1 MGVSSEQSGDNM
13 NRFVVALAFVAC
25 AFGAPS
31 YPALGHAVTA
41 GHAVI
46 GHGPAVA
53 TSAAYADGPAVAHGA
68 PVASAPAVVGQT
80 HHTYAAGAPV
90 VENRVEYGVVGHQVV
105 QTGEVSVVG
114 GHQYAVAGVE
124 TIPQPAVS
132 SIAGP
137 PVNTV
142 ETRPLPPP
150 VIPHAAPYVAAIP
163 PAPTNQGP
171 APADTVVQQKILA
184 PVRTHTRITPQQTNI
199 IPQLNVQ
206 NYNVDVPVHVPVP
219 VEREVIVNKH
229 VPAPYEVAV
238 PRAVPVPAPYKVHPV
253 QEVVET
259 PHVHHATYNV
269 HSAKAVVASHATPVH
284 ETVHVPVHTEQTHV
298 VPGVA
303 HVPTVASYA
312 TNAVVGHAAIPAA
325 GYGAGYG
332 VVGAHH
338 GLVGGVVAH

>member
-13 NRFVVALAFVAC
+13 NRFVVALAFVGC

-31 YPALGHAVTA
+31 ILPAVGHAYTA
-41 GHAVI
+41 GSAVV

-53 TSAAYADGPAVAHGA
+53 TSGAYAAGPAVAHGA

-80 HHTYAAGAPV
+80 HHTYAAGA
-90 VENRVEYGVVGHQVV
+90 
-105 QTGEVSVVG
+105 
-114 GHQYAVAGVE
+114 AGVE

-150 VIPHAAPYVAAIP
+150 VIPHAAPYVAVIP

-219 VEREVIVNKH
+219 VEREVSVNKH
-229 VPAPYEVAV
+229 VNAPYEVAV

-259 PHVHHATYNV
+259 PH
-269 HSAKAVVASHATPVH
+269 
-284 ETVHVPVHTEQTHV
+284 
-298 VPGVA
+298 
-303 HVPTVASYA
+303 
-312 TNAVVGHAAIPAA
+312 
-325 GYGAGYG
+325 
-332 VVGAHH
+332 
-338 GLVGGVVAH
+338 

>member
-1 MGVSSEQSGDNM
+1 MG
-13 NRFVVALAFVAC
+13 
-25 AFGAPS
+25 
-31 YPALGHAVTA
+31 
-41 GHAVI
+41 
-46 GHGPAVA
+46 
-53 TSAAYADGPAVAHGA
+53 
-68 PVASAPAVVGQT
+68 
-80 HHTYAAGAPV
+80 
-90 VENRVEYGVVGHQVV
+90 
-105 QTGEVSVVG
+105 
-114 GHQYAVAGVE
+114 
-124 TIPQPAVS
+124 
-132 SIAGP
+132 
-137 PVNTV
+137 
-142 ETRPLPPP
+142 
-150 VIPHAAPYVAAIP
+150 
-163 PAPTNQGP
+163 
-171 APADTVVQQKILA
+171 
-184 PVRTHTRITPQQTNI
+184 QTNI
-199 IPQLNVQ
+199 IPQINVQ

-238 PRAVPVPAPYKVHPV
+238 PRAVPVPAPYKVHPI

-259 PHVHHATYNV
+259 PHVHHAT
-269 HSAKAVVASHATPVH
+269 

>member
-1 MGVSSEQSGDNM
+1 MG
-13 NRFVVALAFVAC
+13 
-25 AFGAPS
+25 
-31 YPALGHAVTA
+31 
-41 GHAVI
+41 
-46 GHGPAVA
+46 
-53 TSAAYADGPAVAHGA
+53 
-68 PVASAPAVVGQT
+68 
-80 HHTYAAGAPV
+80 
-90 VENRVEYGVVGHQVV
+90 
-105 QTGEVSVVG
+105 
-114 GHQYAVAGVE
+114 
-124 TIPQPAVS
+124 
-132 SIAGP
+132 
-137 PVNTV
+137 
-142 ETRPLPPP
+142 
-150 VIPHAAPYVAAIP
+150 
-163 PAPTNQGP
+163 
-171 APADTVVQQKILA
+171 
-184 PVRTHTRITPQQTNI
+184 QTNI

-238 PRAVPVPAPYKVHPV
+238 PRAVPVPAPYKVH
-253 QEVVET
+253 
-259 PHVHHATYNV
+259 
-269 HSAKAVVASHATPVH
+269 PVH

>member
-13 NRFVVALAFVAC
+13 NRFVVALAFVGC

-31 YPALGHAVTA
+31 ILPAVGHAYTA
-41 GHAVI
+41 GSAVV

-53 TSAAYADGPAVAHGA
+53 TSGAYAAGPAVA
-68 PVASAPAVVGQT
+68 GQT

-219 VEREVIVNKH
+219 VEREVIVHKH

-238 PRAVPVPAPYKVHPV
+238 PRAVPVPAPYKDHPV

-259 PHVHHATYNV
+259 PHVHPATYNV
-269 HSAKAVVASHATPVH
+269 HSAKAVVTSHATPVH

-325 GYGAGYG
+325 HGVIGAAHGI
-332 VVGAHH
+332 VGAAH
-338 GLVGGVVAH
+338 GLVGAAGVIAH

>member
-13 NRFVVALAFVAC
+13 NRFVVALAFVGC
-25 AFGAPS
+25 ALGAPS
-31 YPALGHAVTA
+31 ILPAVGHAYTA
-41 GHAVI
+41 GSAVV

-53 TSAAYADGPAVAHGA
+53 TSGAYAAGPAVAHGA

-124 TIPQPAVS
+124 SIPQPAVS

-219 VEREVIVNKH
+219 VERTVIVDKH
-229 VPAPYEVAV
+229 VPAPYEVPV

-253 QEVVET
+253 QEIVEQ
-259 PHVHHATYNV
+259 PHIHHATV
-269 HSAKAVVASHATPVH
+269 HTHSAQAVVTAHATPVH
-284 ETVHVPVHTEQTHV
+284 AVSHVPVAVESTHVEHGTAV

-303 HVPTVASYA
+303 HAVGYAAAPAVA
-312 TNAVVGHAAIPAA
+312 HA
-325 GYGAGYG
+325 GYAGVAGIAAVGVAGY
-332 VVGAHH
+332 HH
-338 GLVGGVVAH
+338 

>member
-1 MGVSSEQSGDNM
+1 MG
-13 NRFVVALAFVAC
+13 
-25 AFGAPS
+25 
-31 YPALGHAVTA
+31 
-41 GHAVI
+41 
-46 GHGPAVA
+46 
-53 TSAAYADGPAVAHGA
+53 
-68 PVASAPAVVGQT
+68 
-80 HHTYAAGAPV
+80 
-90 VENRVEYGVVGHQVV
+90 
-105 QTGEVSVVG
+105 SVVG

-142 ETRPLPPP
+142 ETRALPPP
-150 VIPHAAPYVAAIP
+150 VIPHAAPPALAAIP
-163 PAPTNQGP
+163 AAPTNQGP
-171 APADTVVQQKILA
+171 APADTVVQQRILA

-269 HSAKAVVASHATPVH
+269 HSAKAVVTSHATPVH

-325 GYGAGYG
+325 HGVIGAAHGIVGAAHG
-332 VVGAHH
+332 VVGAA
-338 GLVGGVVAH
+338 GVIAH

>member
-1 MGVSSEQSGDNM
+1 MG
-13 NRFVVALAFVAC
+13 
-25 AFGAPS
+25 
-31 YPALGHAVTA
+31 
-41 GHAVI
+41 
-46 GHGPAVA
+46 
-53 TSAAYADGPAVAHGA
+53 
-68 PVASAPAVVGQT
+68 
-80 HHTYAAGAPV
+80 
-90 VENRVEYGVVGHQVV
+90 
-105 QTGEVSVVG
+105 
-114 GHQYAVAGVE
+114 YAVAGVE

-171 APADTVVQQKILA
+171 APADTVGQQKILA

-238 PRAVPVPAPYKVHPV
+238 PRAVPVPAPYKVHGV

-269 HSAKAVVASHATPVH
+269 HSAKAVVTSHATPVH
-284 ETVHVPVHTEQTHV
+284 ETVHVPSTPSRPMSFPEL
-298 VPGVA
+298 
-303 HVPTVASYA
+303 PTFPPSPL
-312 TNAVVGHAAIPAA
+312 TPP
-325 GYGAGYG
+325 
-332 VVGAHH
+332 
-338 GLVGGVVAH
+338 